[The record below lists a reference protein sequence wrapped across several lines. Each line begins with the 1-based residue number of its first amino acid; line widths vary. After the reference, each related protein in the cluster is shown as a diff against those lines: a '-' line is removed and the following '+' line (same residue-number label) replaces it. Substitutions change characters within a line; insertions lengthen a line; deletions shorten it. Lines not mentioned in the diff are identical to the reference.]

1 MVASV
6 FSPSWYRVAELRP
19 TIRSHAVIHRQH
31 FRGDLWYVLQDR
43 AAGKYHRLTPA
54 AYYVVGL
61 MDGARNI
68 DEIWQQAVDYLKD
81 DAPTQDEV
89 IGLLGQLH
97 SSDVLRC
104 DVSPDALELFRR
116 YTKKRKAFWKQ
127 RFSSPLS
134 IRIPLWDPEK
144 FLAAT
149 APFIRPLFGWFGA
162 LLWLIVVGLACVQAG
177 VHWNEISGDFV
188 DKALAPENLLVMFF
202 AYPAVKA
209 LHELGHAYATHIWGG
224 EVHELGIMFL
234 VFMPIPY
241 VDASAASSFHD
252 KRKRMLV
259 GAAGI
264 LVEAFLAS
272 LALFVWLSVE
282 PGNVSAIAYSV
293 MLIGG
298 VSTVLFNGNPLLRFD
313 GYHILGDALEI
324 PNLGNRSNGYLTY
337 LLQRYLLR
345 VPNANSPVTAPGE
358 KFWLPLYGLAAFLY
372 RMLIMIA
379 IIIFVASKFF
389 FVGVLIALWSLFAL
403 IVMPL
408 WKAGKFFVSSPVLV
422 HRRGRA
428 AVIGVFTI
436 ALLAAFFALF
446 PAPLRTQVEG
456 VVWLP
461 EQAMVRAGASGSVEA
476 VLATPNTQVREGD
489 PLFKLEDPFLPV
501 RVRLFESRLEEL
513 RITEALHRE
522 NDLVLAQ
529 NTREQ
534 ILEVQENLDRALEQV
549 DKLTIRAP
557 ADGVFVVPTDAD
569 VLERFL
575 AQGEVVG
582 YILNYKE
589 FLVRVVVPQEHIAL
603 VRQQTRGVQLRLAGN
618 VSNVFEAQ
626 IERQVPGATDRLP
639 TAALGT
645 LGGGD
650 IAIDPRSEDGVTTF
664 ETVFQFDVSLPDD
677 EVVEQVG
684 GRVFV
689 RFDHGTEPLGSQVY
703 RAARRLWLRHFNV

>member
-6 FSPSWYRVAELRP
+6 FSPSWYRVSELRP
-19 TIRSHAVIHRQH
+19 TIRNHAVIHRQH

-43 AAGKYHRLTPA
+43 AAGKHHRLTPA

-61 MDGARNI
+61 MDGSRSI
-68 DEIWQQAVDYLKD
+68 DDIWQQAVDYLKD

-97 SSDVLRC
+97 AADVLRC

-116 YTKKRKAFWKQ
+116 YTKKRKAVWKQ

-144 FLAAT
+144 FLTAT
-149 APFIRPLFGWFGA
+149 APFVRPLFGWVGA
-162 LLWLIVVGLACVQAG
+162 LLWLVVVGIACVQAG

-188 DKALAPENLLVMFF
+188 DKALAPENLLVMFL

-209 LHELGHAYATHIWGG
+209 LHELGHAYATHLWGG
-224 EVHELGIMFL
+224 EVHELGVMFL

-241 VDASAASSFHD
+241 VDASAASSFRD

-264 LVEAFLAS
+264 LVEAFLGS

-282 PGNVSAIAYSV
+282 QGAVSAFAYSV

-324 PNLGNRSNGYLTY
+324 PNLGNRSNAYLTY

-345 VPNANSPVTAPGE
+345 VRNATSPATAPGE
-358 KFWLPLYGLAAFLY
+358 NFWLPVYGLAALVY

-379 IIIFVASKFF
+379 IVLLVASKFF
-389 FVGVLIALWSLFAL
+389 FIGVLIALWSLFAL
-403 IVMPL
+403 IVMPI
-408 WKAGKFFVSSPVLV
+408 WKAGKFFVSSPVLAR
-422 HRRGRA
+422 RRGRSV
-428 AVIGVFTI
+428 VIG
-436 ALLAAFFALF
+436 ALAITLLVAFFGLF

-461 EQAMVRAGASGSVEA
+461 EHAMVRAGTSGSVQA
-476 VLATPNTQVREGD
+476 LLTPPNAQVRAGD

-501 RVRLFESRLEEL
+501 QVRLLESRLEEL
-513 RITEALHRE
+513 QITRALHRE
-522 NDLVLAQ
+522 TDLVLAQ
-529 NTREQ
+529 NTQEQ
-534 ILEVQENLDRALEQV
+534 ILEVQENLDRALERLE
-549 DKLTIRAP
+549 KLTIRAP
-557 ADGVFVVPTDAD
+557 TEGIFVVPAD
-569 VLERFL
+569 SDIIDRFL
-575 AQGEVVG
+575 GQGEVVG
-582 YILNYKE
+582 YILNHKE
-589 FLVRVVVPQEHIAL
+589 LLVRVVVPQEHIAL
-603 VRQQTRGVQLRLAGN
+603 VRQQTRGVQLRLAGS
-618 VSNVFEAQ
+618 VSEVHESQ
-626 IERQVPGATDRLP
+626 IKRQVPGATDRLP
-639 TAALGT
+639 NAALGT
-645 LGGGD
+645 IGGGE
-650 IAIDPRSEDGVTTF
+650 IATDPRSDDGLTTF
-664 ETVFQFDVSLPDD
+664 QKVFHFDVSLPADQ
-677 EVVEQVG
+677 VVEQVG
-684 GRVFV
+684 GRVYV
-689 RFDHGTEPLGSQVY
+689 RFDHGTEPLGKQIYGAV
-703 RAARRLWLRHFNV
+703 RRLLLRHFNV